1 MALLQVPQ
9 ASVPRV
15 DEDVPAIFR
24 QPTVEEDRGHDGVFP
39 WKSLKTLGM
48 SCCMLFDVF
57 GNHFGIL
64 DGFWM
69 VFFMDYHG
77 WFFWVHDST
86 DRTRVSISAE
96 LSNNQVQEVLEQEG
110 LPVQVLALWEGL
122 VERPKLGDKW

>member
-1 MALLQVPQ
+1 M
-9 ASVPRV
+9 
-15 DEDVPAIFR
+15 
-24 QPTVEEDRGHDGVFP
+24 
-39 WKSLKTLGM
+39 
-48 SCCMLFDVF
+48 
-57 GNHFGIL
+57 
-64 DGFWM
+64 
-69 VFFMDYHG
+69 FMDYHG